1 MRGDFKFLDNL
12 NPTKK
17 VVQIQ
22 PMRVVDWTV
31 VSRYY
36 FSYVFFYTNI
46 MR

>member
-1 MRGDFKFLDNL
+1 MKVDFKFLDNL
-12 NPTKK
+12 NPTKKK

-36 FSYVFFYTNI
+36 FSCMF
-46 MR
+46 